1 MSSSLFTGTRWQ
13 SQRDRDRWDKLWL
26 LGLFL
31 AALLLFGLNLGT
43 PPLSQGEEETVAQ
56 IARTILRAE
65 NWEWGWLFPTQ
76 DGQFLSGYS
85 PIAHGTVALFYRL
98 GETNPAITRG
108 FGALLGA
115 ISVPLLYAV
124 AREAFPTRLPAGFAA
139 LIYLSFWP
147 VVRQG
152 RLAMLDGPV
161 LGLMLLA
168 VWCALRCRR
177 DGRWSLALGMGLGLL
192 ALVQPA
198 SGAVVAAMVLVFWAW
213 DTPRLLR
220 SRYVGAGVALGIA
233 PALAWFLA
241 AWLGWGN
248 AGFSVAIAPNL
259 PSMSAIFGTAIA
271 SLPQLPFCLF
281 GLKLARANRPWSW
294 TKLLG
299 VWCGFYLLL
308 VPPIAARFSISLMP
322 LFPALAIAGG
332 AALAEAIAPPRFRR
346 YPCSWTMAAISTALG
361 VTGFCLYLAARW
373 GADASTI
380 VPFASIAFTL
390 AVVAALL
397 ERQDRQFAVLL
408 FWGLYLWLL
417 LLVSSPDWA
426 RDWKFWI

>member
-1 MSSSLFTGTRWQ
+1 MNRSLFTRTGWQ
-13 SQRDRDRWDKLWL
+13 SQRDRDRWDKFWL

-31 AALLLFGLNLGT
+31 AALLLFGLNLDT
-43 PPLSQGEEETVAQ
+43 PPLTRGEEETVAQ

-76 DGQFLSGYS
+76 NGQFLTGYS
-85 PIAHGTVALFYRL
+85 PIAHGTVALFYRW
-98 GETNPAITRG
+98 GETNPAMTRA

-115 ISVPLLYAV
+115 VSVPLLYAL

-147 VVRQG
+147 VVRHG

-177 DGRWSLALGMGLGLL
+177 DGRWSWALGMGLGLL

-198 SGAVVAAMVLVFWAW
+198 SGAVGAAMVLVFWAW

-241 AWLGWGN
+241 GWLGWGN
-248 AGFSVAIAPNL
+248 AGFGAAIAPKIL
-259 PSMSAIFGTAIA
+259 SPSAVFGAAIA
-271 SLPQLPFCLF
+271 SLPQLPFCWS
-281 GLKLARANRPWSW
+281 GLQLARANRPWSW

-299 VWCGFYLLL
+299 VWCSFYLLF
-308 VPPIAARFSISLMP
+308 VPLIAAHFPISLMP
-322 LFPALAIAGG
+322 LYPALAIAGG
-332 AALAEAIAPPRFRR
+332 VALTEAYAPSEFRR
-346 YPCSWTMAAISTALG
+346 YPCSWTRAAIATALG
-361 VTGFCLYLAARW
+361 VTGFCSYLAGRW

-408 FWGLYLWLL
+408 FWGLYISLL
-417 LLVSSPDWA
+417 LLVASPDWT